1 MGLQEHPILVVG
13 GAGYIG
19 SHTVKHL
26 RNAGYPV
33 FVLDD
38 LSTGHE
44 KLAIAALGGNK
55 KNLYCGSSSD
65 SKLVSEILTTNQIKT
80 VYHFAAR
87 AWVGESVENPILYYQ
102 RNVAETISLLNTM
115 IKNKVLNFIFSSTCS
130 VYGIPQVD
138 RIDENQPKNPIN
150 PYGKSKLMVEE
161 ILKDLTKAH
170 GLNAAVLR
178 YFNAAGADSEG
189 MLGENH
195 EPETHL
201 IPNAILGVL
210 GKKEKLTV
218 FGNDYKTKDGSCIR
232 DYIHVEDLANAHKL
246 AMLYIWKNQGIHDF
260 NLASEN
266 GDSVFDVIK
275 MIEKVI
281 GKKIDYNLGARRE
294 GDPPVLVGN
303 STKSHEVLKWKAN
316 HNLESIIR
324 SAYQWH
330 QKSD

>member
-26 RNAGYPV
+26 RGAGYPV
-33 FVLDD
+33 FILDD

-44 KLAIAALGGNK
+44 RLAIAALGGSE
-55 KNLYCGSSSD
+55 KNLYRGSSSD
-65 SKLVSEILTTNQIKT
+65 SKLVSEILTKNKINT

-102 RNVAETISLLNTM
+102 RNVAETVSLLDTM

-161 ILKDLTKAH
+161 ILKDLSKAH
-170 GLNAAVLR
+170 GLNAAILR

-189 MLGENH
+189 ILGEYH
-195 EPETHL
+195 DPETHL
-201 IPNAILGVL
+201 IPNAILSSL
-210 GKKEKLTV
+210 GKKETLTV

-246 AMLYIWKNQGIHDF
+246 AMLYILKNPGCHDF
-260 NLASEN
+260 NLGSEN

-281 GKKIDYNLGARRE
+281 GKKLEFKLGSRRE
-294 GDPPVLVGN
+294 GDPPMLVGN
-303 STKSHEVLKWKAN
+303 SKKSHAILNWKAN

-330 QKSD
+330 YKN